1 MKILI
6 CTPEYPPEAS
16 GIGIVI
22 KSVADEFIRKGH
34 DCVICSPTG
43 PDIKLGNQK
52 YIKKFSGFGLIYF
65 WESVRR
71 YFNINTVNYDA
82 IWLHHPLFL
91 LRNPFRKSL
100 IMMHTTYAGFY
111 KQSKYSN
118 HGWWIRM
125 YYYFMN
131 SIEKYSLTKCIGN
144 DVKFTAI
151 CCTVVDELQSYGIKT
166 TINVVSNGTNT
177 EHFVIQQNKNMI
189 RNEFAIPHNKIIL
202 IWVGRLI
209 EEKRAD
215 ILIHLF
221 SQFKEISINF
231 YLVVVGDGKL
241 RETYEKLTE
250 KYQLKNIRF
259 LGALEYS
266 LMPKIFGCGDYYII
280 TSTYEG
286 QPLTLL
292 EAMAS
297 GLPCIVSDIPNLRI
311 VEKADCG
318 IIVDFSNKEK
328 AAHKIIDYV
337 NQDNSKHGKNARKYA
352 EEYLDW
358 SIIAEKYLEQF
369 FCKQ

>member
-6 CTPEYPPEAS
+6 CTPEYPPKAS
-16 GIGIVI
+16 GIGIVV
-22 KSVADEFIRKGH
+22 KSVADEFTRKGH
-34 DCVICSPTG
+34 ECVICSPTG
-43 PDIKLGNQK
+43 PDIQLGNQN
-52 YIKKFSGFGLIYF
+52 YIKKFAGFGLIYF
-65 WESVRR
+65 WGEVRR
-71 YFNINTVNYDA
+71 YFKKNTVHYDA
-82 IWLHHPLFL
+82 IWLHHPLFI

-100 IMMHTTYAGFY
+100 IIMHTTYAGFY
-111 KQSKYSN
+111 KQSNYSN
-118 HGWWIRM
+118 HGWWVRT

-131 SIEKYSLTKCIGN
+131 LIEKYSLTKCIDN
-144 DVKFTAI
+144 DAKFTAI
-151 CCTVVDELQSYGIKT
+151 CGTVVEELQSYGIKS
-166 TINVVSNGTNT
+166 TIGLVSNGTNAG
-177 EHFVIQQNKNMI
+177 HFVIQQNKNII
-189 RNEFAIPHNKIIL
+189 RKEFAIPHNKIVL

-209 EEKRAD
+209 EEKRPD
-215 ILIHLF
+215 ILISLF
-221 SQFKEISINF
+221 SQFEGISDKF

-241 RETYEKLTE
+241 REPYEKHAE

-266 LMPKIFGCGDYYII
+266 LMPKIFGCGDYYIM

-311 VEKADCG
+311 VEEADCG
-318 IIVDFSNKEK
+318 IVVDFSDKEK

-337 NQDNSKHGKNARKYA
+337 NHDNSEHGINARKYA
-352 EEYLDW
+352 EEHLDW

-369 FCKQ
+369 QHI